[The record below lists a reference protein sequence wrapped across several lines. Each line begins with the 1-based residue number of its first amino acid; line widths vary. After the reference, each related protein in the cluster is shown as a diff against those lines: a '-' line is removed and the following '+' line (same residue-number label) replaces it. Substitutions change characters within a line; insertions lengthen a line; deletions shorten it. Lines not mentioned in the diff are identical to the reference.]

1 MFQIGQKVVC
11 VAGKWDGG
19 YGDEIFP
26 QIGSVY
32 TVRGIDL
39 NRFGSRCT
47 TGLWLC
53 EIHNEKRRYRTVGF
67 VEASF
72 ASDCFRPLIERK
84 TDISIFKKMLTPKR
98 KEGVE

>member
-11 VAGKWDGG
+11 VADKWAGG

-26 QIGSVY
+26 QLGGVY

-39 NRFGSRCT
+39 HRLGSRCLV
-47 TGLWLC
+47 GLWLR
-53 EIHNEKRRYRTVGF
+53 EIHNEKRLYARGID
-67 VEASF
+67 EASF
-72 ASDCFRPLIERK
+72 GADQFRPLIERK

-98 KEGVE
+98 KERVE